1 MEVKTMANFYD
12 FSSDRINAYVLLLDS
27 SGSMGDDVYNCR
39 KGLTLFKESFETFYL
54 KNSIV
59 VSVCRFNREF
69 YPGEFR
75 PVREMS
81 DHYYAD
87 GATALNY
94 SISKSADLLC
104 NYVREVVKRTGIVP
118 RATFVCFSD
127 GEPYYDKMTDEQGRE
142 AIARMNYSG
151 IDTAFAAF
159 GKEISSEYGRK
170 QGFKATIDVTNRS
183 ALLNF
188 LGVTLPNSCKE
199 QSQSYKSLGAD
210 FFSQGMQKSQSQG
223 YSQRTEQVLEDD
235 DWIDAI

>member
-1 MEVKTMANFYD
+1 MGNFYD
-12 FSSDRINAYVLLLDS
+12 FSSDRINVYSLLLDS
-27 SGSMGDDVYNCR
+27 SGSMCDDVSNGR
-39 KGLTLFKESFETFYL
+39 KGLGLFKESFETFYL

-59 VSVCRFNREF
+59 VSICRFNGDF
-69 YPGEFR
+69 FPGEFR
-75 PVREMS
+75 PVSEMS
-81 DHYYAD
+81 DYYYAD

-94 SISKSADLLC
+94 AISKSADLLC
-104 NYVREVVKRTGIVP
+104 DYVREVVKRTGIVP

-127 GEPYYDKMTDEQGRE
+127 GEPCRDRMTYEQGRE
-142 AIARMNYSG
+142 AVARMNYSG

-159 GKEISSEYGRK
+159 GKDISAEYGRK

-210 FFSQGMQKSQSQG
+210 FFSQGIHSRSQSQG
-223 YSQRTEQVLEDD
+223 YSQRTAQVLEDD